1 MVRKSIETVKEEKKE
16 KEEKEEKKEKAE
28 KKEKKEEEKKEEN
41 KEEKEKEERKEEKE
55 KEEEKAGKLFVEGSS
70 VKEGTGV
77 KALKKKTREKPL
89 AGEVVKSEVVK
100 SEVAKS
106 EEEKQ
111 TVKERKPRA
120 SRSKKKVFVERGKRK
135 RAIAR
140 ATIKEGTGL
149 LKINNLGINAF
160 TSPIERELILEPFR
174 FVDASKIDVSV
185 NVRGGGRMGQAQAAR
200 TAIARA
206 LVAYTGDEELRK
218 RFMEFD
224 RSLLVEDPRRVE
236 PKKFKG
242 PKARARFTKSYR

>member
-1 MVRKSIETVKEEKKE
+1 MVKKTSETAKDE
-16 KEEKEEKKEKAE
+16 A
-28 KKEKKEEEKKEEN
+28 KEKKAKTP
-41 KEEKEKEERKEEKE
+41 R
-55 KEEEKAGKLFVEGSS
+55 
-70 VKEGTGV
+70 
-77 KALKKKTREKPL
+77 KTREKPPAVEEAK
-89 AGEVVKSEVVK
+89 AGEAVKEL
-100 SEVAKS
+100 
-106 EEEKQ
+106 
-111 TVKERKPRA
+111 KERKQRV
-120 SRSKKKVFVERGKRK
+120 SRRKKIFVERGKRK

-140 ATIKEGTGL
+140 ATIREGTGIL
-149 LKINNLGINAF
+149 EINNLGINAF
-160 TSPIERELILEPFR
+160 TSPVEREIISEPLR
-174 FVDASKIDVSV
+174 FTDASKIDVSV